1 MLYLRRLQHFLWHNS
16 SGTLGGCKSSFHG
29 HDQPVN
35 APGRLSLCIFL
46 QDIWIPHWLGG
57 VANQKLKVA
66 MKPPLIT
73 VHICCHES
81 NTLEAGPSAHTR
93 ALTDLHSPVSVCTS
107 DLKTGRCPS
116 LASLPSRSVGSFW
129 GPSGPS
135 LVPFCTEVLFLRFSM
150 LFSPTPSLLALQ
162 SAVYFVFLFSNS
174 GSGFLLSSMALMQL
188 MPSVGWLPLGP
199 MQWTWR
205 DGLS

>member
-1 MLYLRRLQHFLWHNS
+1 MKSHFVDPPEQFFGTTVPSLLDPSGATRQFHDIRYLLLPGQVERTYKYTMFYLRRLQHFLCHNS
-16 SGTLGGCKSSFHG
+16 AGTLGCCKSSFHG

-66 MKPPLIT
+66 LKPPLIA

-81 NTLEAGPSAHTR
+81 NTLEAGPSVHTR

-129 GPSGPS
+129 GPSG
-135 LVPFCTEVLFLRFSM
+135 LRLCSI
-150 LFSPTPSLLALQ
+150 LC
-162 SAVYFVFLFSNS
+162 
-174 GSGFLLSSMALMQL
+174 
-188 MPSVGWLPLGP
+188 
-199 MQWTWR
+199 
-205 DGLS
+205 